1 MSNYSLAD
9 ALQARELTSDC
20 RELEKQ
26 ARELESECRDLE
38 SECRELESECR
49 ELERQCSPL
58 EDAKASLTAE
68 IEQLKELLAAQDA
81 ANKQQT
87 QNPQASL
94 KHTQKH

>member
-9 ALQARELTSDC
+9 ALQARELTSEC

-38 SECRELESECR
+38 SECRELERQCR

-68 IEQLKELLAAQDA
+68 IEQLKELQAAQVA
-81 ANKQQT
+81 ANKQET
-87 QNPQASL
+87 VNPQGTL
-94 KHTQKH
+94 KYTQKH